1 MGGNWKANRKE
12 MTTEHDKAIYYL
24 TKARMLVEGVIE
36 TNGDDDHILPL
47 GANRV
52 LVDVVDAL
60 KEEIERASDYEEYDP
75 G

>member
-1 MGGNWKANRKE
+1 

-47 GANRV
+47 GTNRV

>member
-1 MGGNWKANRKE
+1 

>member
-1 MGGNWKANRKE
+1 MATQQEKL
-12 MTTEHDKAIYYL
+12 IFFL
-24 TKARMLVEGVIE
+24 TKAKILVEDCIE
-36 TNGDDDHILPL
+36 KNGDDDLIVPL

-60 KEEIERASDYEEYDP
+60 EEEISRANDYEEYDP

>member
-1 MGGNWKANRKE
+1 MATQQEKL
-12 MTTEHDKAIYYL
+12 IFFL
-24 TKARMLVEGVIE
+24 TKAKILVEDCIE
-36 TNGDDDHILPL
+36 KNGDDDLILPL

-60 KEEIERASDYEEYDP
+60 EEERSRANDYEEYDP

>member
-1 MGGNWKANRKE
+1 

-52 LVDVVDAL
+52 LADVVDAL
-60 KEEIERASDYEEYDP
+60 EEEISRANDYEEYDP